1 MEHNLIAMEKREA
14 SQANNT
20 ESGYLKESIYSELP
34 EKRLNNFTSFDV
46 GAGDKLY
53 TANVASIDRS

>member
-1 MEHNLIAMEKREA
+1 MEKREA
-14 SQANNT
+14 SQPNNT

-34 EKRLNNFTSFDV
+34 EKRNNFISFDTV
-46 GAGDKLY
+46 AGDKLY